1 MSNVNFVFDSGVS
14 RRGDVL
20 AANNSTPFE
29 WSHLKFTA
37 PKKSAASSELSCIAR
52 TNVNGSSKNAFVL
65 TLNGGTVD
73 RVTHTRT
80 DFHTLFVKLPTGSS
94 SGKKKNA
101 GGSLG
106 SLGGELKK
114 FVDSL
119 DKHVIDVA
127 KGKVDEW
134 FNRTM
139 SGDLVEEYY
148 RGSTTSAPSL
158 RFVISGDLPDEKLLS
173 GALVNVSLQL
183 VGVQFK
189 SQYFTCV
196 WTIADIEEAHEPVD
210 LEDISDKGFGFFP
223 DDEEDP
229 EEDDEELN
237 LDEEDGPT
245 FEERRDMI
253 ESETAR
259 LGGLLS
265 QWESLESELVQ
276 RISEARQ
283 NAERAREALTK
294 LSSSNASGFAEA
306 YAEAESIITFYR
318 QPMPTV

>member
-1 MSNVNFVFDSGVS
+1 
-14 RRGDVL
+14 
-20 AANNSTPFE
+20 
-29 WSHLKFTA
+29 
-37 PKKSAASSELSCIAR
+37 
-52 TNVNGSSKNAFVL
+52 VNGSSKNAFVL

-73 RVTHTRT
+73 RVTHTRV

-94 SGKKKNA
+94 SSKKKNA
-101 GGSLG
+101 GGG

-119 DKHVIDVA
+119 DKNVINVA
-127 KGKVDEW
+127 KDKVDEW

-158 RFVISGDLPDEKLLS
+158 RFVISGDLPEEKLLHA

-189 SQYFTCV
+189 SQYFTCIWNIV
-196 WTIADIEEAHEPVD
+196 GIEEAHEPVKP
-210 LEDISDKGFGFFP
+210 EDERTRSFGFFP

-259 LGGLLS
+259 LGTLLS
-265 QWESLESELVQ
+265 QWESLDTFLVR
-276 RISEARQ
+276 RISEARE

-294 LSSSNASGFAEA
+294 LSSSDASGFAEA
-306 YAEAESIITFYR
+306 YAEAESIVTFY
-318 QPMPTV
+318 PPTV